1 MEVYI
6 IYLEFDAG
14 NGNGNAILDAT
25 MSKDMA
31 KQLFQ
36 KHIKEY
42 IDFWYNKDLTNNDF
56 VLKSISQG
64 NNHFTSVEYE
74 GYEYYQNISLI
85 TQELV

>member
-6 IYLEFDAG
+6 IHLEFDAG
-14 NGNGNAILDAT
+14 NGNENAILDAT

-36 KHIKEY
+36 KYIKEY
-42 IDFWYNKDLTNNDF
+42 IDYWYNKELTNNDF